1 MEKIYAQAIAKKVR
15 EGANEEDL
23 VKALSLH
30 LKRMGRVKLLPRIV
44 SELKREVAR
53 TQKSEAVLELANES
67 LREDALKELAALGIV
82 VQDVRVNSDLIE
94 GWRVRTQDTVLD
106 KSAKR
111 SLVEL
116 YKRITA

>member
-30 LKRMGRVKLLPRIV
+30 LERMGRVKLLPRIV
-44 SELKREVAR
+44 AELKREVAR
-53 TQKSEAVLELANES
+53 KEKSEAVLELAHEG
-67 LREDALKELAALGIV
+67 LRESALKELSSLGLSV
-82 VQDVRVNSDLIE
+82 NDVRINTDLIE
-94 GWRVRTQDTVLD
+94 GWRVRTASSVLD